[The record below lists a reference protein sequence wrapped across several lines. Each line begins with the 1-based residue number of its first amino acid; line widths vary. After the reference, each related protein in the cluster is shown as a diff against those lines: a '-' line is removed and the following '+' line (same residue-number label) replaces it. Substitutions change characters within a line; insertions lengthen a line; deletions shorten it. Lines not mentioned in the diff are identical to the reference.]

1 MRAFVPQAG
10 VCSGIPV
17 SLTAHTVTCTS
28 EPYCFDL
35 PGYAFSIVKYLQ
47 LSLGVFLTSKFF
59 LPVVTRQGAVP
70 LLPSSGSLSRII
82 PPGISGCPPAF
93 STAKGILSLS
103 PSPASLLEKR
113 LRVHCPN
120 FGEADENE
128 GGKDTGGTLR
138 SAPIAQWKKKKK
150 KNL

>member
-1 MRAFVPQAG
+1 MPQAG

-70 LLPSSGSLSRII
+70 LLPSSGFY
-82 PPGISGCPPAF
+82 PGLFLLASVAAPQ
-93 STAKGILSLS
+93 
-103 PSPASLLEKR
+103 PSALQKAS
-113 LRVHCPN
+113 
-120 FGEADENE
+120 
-128 GGKDTGGTLR
+128 
-138 SAPIAQWKKKKK
+138 SA
-150 KNL
+150 